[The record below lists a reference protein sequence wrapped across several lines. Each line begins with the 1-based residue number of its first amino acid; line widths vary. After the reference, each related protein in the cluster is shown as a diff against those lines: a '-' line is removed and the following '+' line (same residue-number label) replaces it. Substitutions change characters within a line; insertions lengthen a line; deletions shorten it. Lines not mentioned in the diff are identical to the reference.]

1 MTHPLSGKLR
11 GETINCSCHAYG
23 ASECG
28 CDSNW
33 PEHFCNEAADELD
46 LMQDTLVEAITAY
59 KGSRNLALEEAA
71 KVAVNH
77 GRNGLAQA
85 IRALKET
92 DQ

>member
-1 MTHPLSGKLR
+1 
-11 GETINCSCHAYG
+11 
-23 ASECG
+23 
-28 CDSNW
+28 
-33 PEHFCNEAADELD
+33 
-46 LMQDTLVEAITAY
+46 MQDTLVEAITAY